1 MQTLI
6 TPRITEIPQ
15 LKKIWC
21 ECFPDDADG
30 YCDFFFE
37 HYFKPEICL
46 AVYNGKELESAIYM
60 FDAFYKVEG
69 KKQKFRYLYAGGTLK
84 KYRGK
89 NNLKYMLDG
98 CLTSAREHGCAGTV
112 VVADDDI
119 VYLYDRWG
127 YRRMAE
133 LHTYSVEAVP
143 SHDTILWQ
151 ICPFE
156 KFSSLRTQY
165 LDSIGN
171 SFYWTDSSG
180 KYMYDDI
187 FTKGYVLIGEYE
199 GREYYVVCTKEPDR
213 YIIRET
219 SFPLE
224 QADVLIGSIAGF
236 CNYSGTFTV
245 YSHSERF
252 VSAGEYQTEDIYYG
266 HVRIST
272 DCTAIDTDCL
282 GEAYLNLIAD

>member
-1 MQTLI
+1 MRKLI
-6 TPRITEIPQ
+6 VPQITEISQ

-30 YCDFFFE
+30 YCDFFFS
-37 HYFKPEICL
+37 HYFKPEMSL
-46 AVYNGKELESAIYM
+46 AVYNGRELESAIYM

-98 CLTSAREHGCAGTV
+98 CMTSAREHGCAGTV

-119 VYLYDRWG
+119 VHLYDRWG
-127 YRRMAE
+127 YRRIAG

-143 SHDTILWQ
+143 VQDTISWQ

-156 KFSSLRTQY
+156 KFAPLRTQY
-165 LDSIGN
+165 LDSMGN
-171 SFYWTDSSG
+171 AFYWTGASER
-180 KYMYDDI
+180 YMYDDI
-187 FTKGYVLIGEYE
+187 FTKGFVLAGEYE
-199 GREYYVVCTKEPDR
+199 GKEYYAVCTKEENQ
-213 YIIRET
+213 YVVRET

-224 QADVLIGSIAGF
+224 QADILIGSIAGF
-236 CNYSGTFTV
+236 CNYSGTLTI
-245 YSHSERF
+245 YSHSPCF
-252 VSAGEYQTEDIYYG
+252 ATAGEYRMEDIYYG
-266 HVRIST
+266 HVRI
-272 DCTAIDTDCL
+272 DEDFAEEDTDCF
-282 GEAYLNLIAD
+282 GEAYINLIAD